1 MQINHLL
8 QDTYT
13 KLTASK
19 FYNML
24 VTYFDYNNIN
34 NILIS
39 NILIHKINDKD
50 KLNIF
55 LELETYLDTLI
66 NNQHSLLTNTI
77 SHKNTNTS
85 NNTNN
90 SNNTNTISHNNN
102 NTSNIP
108 INNDIISYYK
118 SIKKLLHTIN
128 TQSHKPQNTQSYK
141 PQNNTNITTNTLLN
155 KIKYPTQKQ
164 MIKLKELLDNDPRCG
179 ELKGMFFTHLKSMN
193 KIDAN
198 SELLLNPYTSLLNLH
213 YIYLDTD
220 YYITYQAELNYDSI
234 YYVIDLKDIILYAP
248 RTSKLVKALLT
259 DTDKIYVITYLRD
272 ISSRVLLFKV
282 LLKTTNKPENIQ
294 LYLTNYKKEFM
305 NDINMENDT
314 ESNIFTSNEIN
325 TGVTNGRQII
335 ITREEECMKTL
346 IHEAIH
352 FYNMDFRD
360 IPEYINEWVFG
371 NFNIESYSAGDKN
384 SSILIFESY
393 TEFMASIIHIIS
405 RVYNSQSKQV
415 TLLTATGKLKM
426 FLRILKEQITY
437 TFNKCC
443 QILAVSKC
451 QNFDEFKISGTT
463 RNTNTSSNGTC
474 KLVENTNVFC
484 YYYLKLCMYL
494 HLGSVFNICCKE
506 TGSFINEDKSYRRLL
521 SIFKSCASNNLFQTT
536 MSKGINKYYKLYKTK
551 HNKDTLNISSIKTK
565 KYNIKSLKMV
575 ILD

>member
-8 QDTYT
+8 QATYT
-13 KLTASK
+13 KLTESK

-55 LELETYLDTLI
+55 LELEAYLDTLI
-66 NNQHSLLTNTI
+66 NNKHSLL
-77 SHKNTNTS
+77 
-85 NNTNN
+85 
-90 SNNTNTISHNNN
+90 TNTISHNNN
-102 NTSNIP
+102 NTSNNINNSNNTNTSKIH
-108 INNDIISYYK
+108 INNDIISYYQN
-118 SIKKLLHTIN
+118 INKLLHTIN
-128 TQSHKPQNTQSYK
+128 TQSAK
-141 PQNNTNITTNTLLN
+141 TTNTMPN

-164 MIKLKELLDNDPRCG
+164 VIKLKELLDNDPRCDD
-179 ELKGMFFTHLKSMN
+179 LKNMFFTHLTSMN

-220 YYITYQAELNYDSI
+220 YYITYQAELNNDSV

-272 ISSRVLLFKV
+272 ISSRILLFKV
-282 LLKTTNKPENIQ
+282 LLKTHNKPENIQ

-325 TGVTNGRQII
+325 TGVTNGKQII

-346 IHEAIH
+346 IHESIH

-463 RNTNTSSNGTC
+463 RNANTSSNGTC

-506 TGSFINEDKSYRRLL
+506 TGSFINEDTSYRKLL

-536 MSKGINKYYKLYKTK
+536 MSKGINKYYKLYKTN

>member
-13 KLTASK
+13 KLTDSK

-55 LELETYLDTLI
+55 LELETYLETLI
-66 NNQHSLLTNTI
+66 NNKQSLLTNT
-77 SHKNTNTS
+77 
-85 NNTNN
+85 
-90 SNNTNTISHNNN
+90 NNN
-102 NTSNIP
+102 NIP
-108 INNDIISYYK
+108 INNDIIYYYK
-118 SIKKLLHTIN
+118 SINKLLHTIN
-128 TQSHKPQNTQSYK
+128 TQSHNPHTQPFNTR
-141 PQNNTNITTNTLLN
+141 NNTNITTNTMLN

-179 ELKGMFFTHLKSMN
+179 ELKDTFFTHLKRMN
-193 KIDAN
+193 KIDDN

-220 YYITYQAELNYDSI
+220 YYITYQAELNYNSI

-248 RTSKLVKALLT
+248 RTSKLVKSLLN
-259 DTDKIYVITYLRD
+259 DINKVYVITYLRD
-272 ISSRVLLFKV
+272 ISSRILLFKV
-282 LLKTTNKPENIQ
+282 LLKTNNKPENIQ

-352 FYNMDFRD
+352 FYNMDFKS

-451 QNFDEFKISGTT
+451 QNFDEFKISGSHSTKT
-463 RNTNTSSNGTC
+463 RNATSNIEKDSSNINTNSVSNGTC

-506 TGSFINEDKSYRRLL
+506 TGSFINEDKSYRKLL